1 MRRMQIPLRQL
12 TTTKRKRVVLRP
24 IAPTQVLAND
34 LYSIYADTIRI
45 WSDLFA
51 IIGVDYTMP
60 EGTQDAEPRDFQAAI
75 TAANRNADQI
85 LFYQTERLGRWVTRV
100 GNWHGAKTIAG
111 VKSALGVDIAPYMT
125 LSDVADILNDAVRAN
140 VALIRDV
147 NAKNRSAVEEII
159 YDAQVNRRTKKEV
172 TDALAKALGITKRRA
187 RLIAND
193 QTWKL
198 SIALSAARNRQMG
211 IDTFIWRH
219 TPQEH
224 PRPEHVRRDGKV
236 FRWDAPPWDGLPGYA
251 IGCKC
256 RSESLVEFE

>member
-1 MRRMQIPLRQL
+1 MQIPLRQL
-12 TTTKRKRVVLRP
+12 ARTRRKSVTLRP
-24 IAPTQVLAND
+24 ITPTQVLAND
-34 LYSIYADTIRI
+34 LYAIYADSIRI

-51 IIGVDYTMP
+51 LIGAEYTQP
-60 EGTQDAEPRDFQAAI
+60 ELTTDAEPRDYQAAI
-75 TAANRNADQI
+75 DNASRQADQI
-85 LFYQTERLGRWVTRV
+85 IFYQTERLGRWVTRV
-100 GNWHGAKTIAG
+100 GNWHGQKTIAG
-111 VKSALGVDIAPYMT
+111 VKSALGVDITPYMT
-125 LSDVADILNDAVRAN
+125 LADIADDLNSAVRAN

-193 QTWKL
+193 QTYKL
-198 SIALSAARNRQMG
+198 SIALSALRNRQMG
-211 IDTFIWRH
+211 IDSYVWVH

-224 PRPEHVRRDGKV
+224 PRPEHVRRDGKL
-236 FRWDAPPWDGLPGYA
+236 FRWDTPPWDGLPGYA

-256 RSESLVEFE
+256 RAESYVEFD